1 MNPHP
6 PLPRISEQI
15 WDMKYRLKAA
25 DGSALDRTLA
35 DTWERVAKAAAA
47 AEPKR
52 QRARWAKAF
61 REAMADFAF
70 MPAGRILAGAGTGRS
85 VTLFNCF
92 VMGRIEDDLTSIF
105 ENVKE
110 AALTMQQGGGIGH
123 DFSTLRP
130 KGALVKSIGADASGP
145 VSFMDV
151 WDAMCRTIMSAG
163 ARRGA
168 MMATLRCDHPDIE
181 AFIDAKA
188 DPARLRNFNLSVLV
202 TDAFVRAVREDAAW
216 PLVFDGKV
224 YKSLPARALWD
235 RIMRATYD
243 YAEPGV
249 VFIDRINAA
258 NNLSYC
264 ETISATNP
272 CVPGDT
278 WVQTSEG
285 PRPVRDLVG
294 RAFQARI
301 DGLDHTTGPDGF
313 FATGTKQLVR
323 LETAEG
329 YSLRLTA
336 DHRVRRVTEMTR
348 YSVDADWCAAGAL
361 RAGDLLLLN
370 DHRTSPSWQG
380 DLTFEDGYLLGMLV
394 GDGTLKTDTAVL
406 SVWRPAV
413 AVNCTDRAGVDGVM
427 AEALRAATTLPHR
440 ADFAGWCPIAG
451 RNEYRLKLAALKRLA
466 DRVGMTPRSKS
477 ITPAVERA
485 SSDFY
490 KGFLRGLFDTD
501 GSVQGSQAKG
511 VSVRLAQS
519 DLPRLQAVQRMLL
532 RLGIVSSIYT
542 ERRPASL
549 RNLPDGKGGRADY
562 ATQPQHELVITGE
575 NLLQFRDL
583 VGFADYEK
591 GSRLDLAISNYR
603 RAANR
608 ERFVVRVTAVV
619 QDGIEGVFDVSV
631 PGVNAFDANG
641 LIVHNCGEQ
650 PLPPYGACLLG
661 SINLAR
667 LIDKPFT
674 AEARLDT
681 ARLEALAATAVRFL
695 DDVIDISN
703 YPLPGQR
710 TEAKAKR
717 RIGLGVTGLADALI
731 LAGARY
737 GSPQSLALA
746 KSWMAAIEAAAYA
759 ASAELA
765 REKGAFPLYDG
776 EHFLAAPSV
785 RRLPEEVRK
794 AIAQHG
800 IRNGLL
806 TSIAPT
812 GTISLLAGNVSSGIE
827 PVFDFRYE
835 RRVLERDGS
844 ARTETVEDYA
854 HALYRQMFGPGAPL
868 TQAFVT
874 AEELTPRAH
883 LEMQAALQAHVDSSI
898 SKTINCPADI
908 SFAAFKNVYLEAYDL
923 GLKGCTTYRPNAV
936 TGSVL
941 TRTAEPPAPV
951 ALTPA
956 AAAEPPLPETPLL
969 PGLILPDRQGEVVY
983 MAKPLEREGALAG
996 FTYKIRWPGSDHA
1009 MYITINDMEV
1019 AGPAGGGHVPRR
1031 RPFEIFINSKNL
1043 EHYAWT
1049 VALTRMISA
1058 IFRRGGDVSFVVE
1071 ELKAVFD
1078 PQGGQWMGGRYVP
1091 SLLAAIGGVIE
1102 THMIRTGFLTPPRQP
1117 GEEEASPE
1125 AKALAAGD
1133 RRDPTQPQTGR
1144 ARACPRCGSQSL
1156 RRQEGCLVCGNCG
1169 YSKCG

>member
-1 MNPHP
+1 
-6 PLPRISEQI
+6 
-15 WDMKYRLKAA
+15 
-25 DGSALDRTLA
+25 
-35 DTWERVAKAAAA
+35 
-47 AEPKR
+47 
-52 QRARWAKAF
+52 
-61 REAMADFAF
+61 
-70 MPAGRILAGAGTGRS
+70 
-85 VTLFNCF
+85 
-92 VMGRIEDDLTSIF
+92 
-105 ENVKE
+105 
-110 AALTMQQGGGIGH
+110 
-123 DFSTLRP
+123 
-130 KGALVKSIGADASGP
+130 
-145 VSFMDV
+145 
-151 WDAMCRTIMSAG
+151 
-163 ARRGA
+163 
-168 MMATLRCDHPDIE
+168 
-181 AFIDAKA
+181 
-188 DPARLRNFNLSVLV
+188 
-202 TDAFVRAVREDAAW
+202 
-216 PLVFDGKV
+216 
-224 YKSLPARALWD
+224 
-235 RIMRATYD
+235 
-243 YAEPGV
+243 
-249 VFIDRINAA
+249 
-258 NNLSYC
+258 
-264 ETISATNP
+264 
-272 CVPGDT
+272 
-278 WVQTSEG
+278 
-285 PRPVRDLVG
+285 
-294 RAFQARI
+294 
-301 DGLDHTTGPDGF
+301 
-313 FATGTKQLVR
+313 
-323 LETAEG
+323 
-329 YSLRLTA
+329 
-336 DHRVRRVTEMTR
+336 
-348 YSVDADWCAAGAL
+348 
-361 RAGDLLLLN
+361 
-370 DHRTSPSWQG
+370 
-380 DLTFEDGYLLGMLV
+380 
-394 GDGTLKTDTAVL
+394 
-406 SVWRPAV
+406 
-413 AVNCTDRAGVDGVM
+413 
-427 AEALRAATTLPHR
+427 
-440 ADFAGWCPIAG
+440 
-451 RNEYRLKLAALKRLA
+451 
-466 DRVGMTPRSKS
+466 
-477 ITPAVERA
+477 
-485 SSDFY
+485 
-490 KGFLRGLFDTD
+490 
-501 GSVQGSQAKG
+501 
-511 VSVRLAQS
+511 
-519 DLPRLQAVQRMLL
+519 
-532 RLGIVSSIYT
+532 
-542 ERRPASL
+542 
-549 RNLPDGKGGRADY
+549 
-562 ATQPQHELVITGE
+562 
-575 NLLQFRDL
+575 
-583 VGFADYEK
+583 
-591 GSRLDLAISNYR
+591 
-603 RAANR
+603 
-608 ERFVVRVTAVV
+608 
-619 QDGIEGVFDVSV
+619 
-631 PGVNAFDANG
+631 
-641 LIVHNCGEQ
+641 
-650 PLPPYGACLLG
+650 
-661 SINLAR
+661 
-667 LIDKPFT
+667 
-674 AEARLDT
+674 
-681 ARLEALAATAVRFL
+681 
-695 DDVIDISN
+695 
-703 YPLPGQR
+703 
-710 TEAKAKR
+710 
-717 RIGLGVTGLADALI
+717 
-731 LAGARY
+731 
-737 GSPQSLALA
+737 
-746 KSWMAAIEAAAYA
+746 MAAIEAAAYA

-844 ARTETVEDYA
+844 ARTEMVEDYA
-854 HALYRQMFGPGAPL
+854 HALYRQTFGPNAPL

-874 AEELTPRAH
+874 AEELSPRAH

-1019 AGPAGGGHVPRR
+1019 AGPAGGGHLPRR

-1156 RRQEGCLVCGNCG
+1156 RRQEGCLVCSNCG